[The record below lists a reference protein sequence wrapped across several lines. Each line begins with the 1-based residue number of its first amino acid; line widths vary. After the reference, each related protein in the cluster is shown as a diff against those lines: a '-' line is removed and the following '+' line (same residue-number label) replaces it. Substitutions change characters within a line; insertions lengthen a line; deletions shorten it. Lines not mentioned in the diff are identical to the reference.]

1 MSTPDPYRHHIR
13 LPAGSA
19 PLVAVGDAVEP
30 GKPLATTV
38 RPAGM
43 VAVPLARPLRRKKPE
58 VPSLLLVAP
67 GARVLMDQPVARTPE
82 REVRSPA
89 DGYVLAYDVGRGNA
103 DLLALAAGD
112 PIVSDVRGTVVAVD
126 DDAITVAVPAVEL
139 LGVAGS
145 GPAVHGPMTILV
157 GRADEPLEP
166 ALIDA
171 DTAGRIIVGGSWAS
185 AEAITRARAVGVAAI
200 LVGGLHA
207 RDLADFAG
215 LQHRRS
221 LLGTA
226 APPFAVLALDGF
238 GQAPMDPARF
248 AWLQANAD
256 RQLTILG
263 DQRRLLVYDASA
275 PPSRVPRAM
284 VGDRVI
290 IASGPGRGQTGLLGE
305 VLGRPMAIGSGMS
318 ALCGLVRLDAGRT
331 VAVPLANLEASPEP
345 S

>member
-1 MSTPDPYRHHIR
+1 VTPGTR
-13 LPAGSA
+13 
-19 PLVAVGDAVEP
+19 
-30 GKPLATTV
+30 V
-38 RPAGM
+38 RIDQ
-43 VAVPLARPLRRKKPE
+43 PLAR
-58 VPSLLLVAP
+58 
-67 GARVLMDQPVARTPE
+67 TPD

-89 DGYVLAYDVGRGNA
+89 DGYVLAYDSGRGSA
-103 DLLALAAGD
+103 DLLAVAAGE
-112 PIVSDVRGTVVAVD
+112 PVVSDVRGTVVAVD
-126 DDAITVAVPAVEL
+126 GDGVTVAVPAVEL
-139 LGVAGS
+139 AGVAGS
-145 GPAVHGPMTILV
+145 GPAVHGSLTLLV
-157 GRADEPLEP
+157 GQADAPLDP
-166 ALIDA
+166 TLIDA
-171 DTAGRIIVGGSWAS
+171 DTAGRIVVGGSWAS

-256 RQLTILG
+256 RQVTVLG
-263 DQRRLLVYDASA
+263 DQGRLLVYDASPA
-275 PPSRVPRAM
+275 PWRNARAT

-305 VLGRPMAIGSGMS
+305 MVSRPMAIGSGIS

-331 VAVPLANLEASPEP
+331 VAVPLANLEASAEP
-345 S
+345 A

>member
-1 MSTPDPYRHHIR
+1 MSTPDSHRHRIR
-13 LPAGSA
+13 LPAGA
-19 PLVAVGDAVEP
+19 EPVVTVGDTLKPGDAVAT
-30 GKPLATTV
+30 LA
-38 RPAGM
+38 RPAGT

-58 VPSLLLVAP
+58 VAGLLLVKP
-67 GARVLMDQPVARTPE
+67 GSRVRVDQPLARTPD

-89 DGYVLAYDVGRGNA
+89 DGYVLAYDANRGSA
-103 DLLALAAGD
+103 ELLAMAAGD
-112 PIVSDVRGTVVAVD
+112 PIVSDVRGTVIAVD
-126 DDAITVAVPAVEL
+126 DDGVTVAVPAVQL
-139 LGVAGS
+139 TGVAGS
-145 GPAVHGPMTILV
+145 GPAVHGSLALLV
-157 GRADEPLEP
+157 GQADAPLDP
-166 ALIDA
+166 TLIDA
-171 DTAGRIIVGGSWAS
+171 DTAGRIVVGGSWAS

-256 RQLTILG
+256 RQVTVLG
-263 DQRRLLVYDASA
+263 DQRRLLVYDASTA
-275 PPSRVPRAM
+275 PTRSARAI

-290 IASGPGRGQTGLLGE
+290 IAAGPGRGQTGNLAE
-305 VLGRPMAIGSGMS
+305 ILGRPTAIGSGIS

-331 VAVPLANLEASPEP
+331 VAVPLANLEASPP
-345 S
+345 PA